1 MNSFLSWVG
10 GKKALRD
17 AIVCRLHRGCDRY
30 VEVFGGGGWVLFY
43 KPPGKFEVYNDF
55 NSNLANLYRCVREH
69 PAELC
74 RELTFVLNSRED
86 FAYIRQLLYTKAV
99 LPDIRRAAYFYQ
111 IIRQSYASGLDS
123 FGAQPHSMWKNFPAI
138 YEAAGRLQSVIVENR
153 DFEKLIAQYDRPDTM
168 FYLDPPY
175 LDTEDYYEDVG
186 FTANDHQRLC
196 DALMGIRGKF
206 LLSYNDHPRIREL
219 YSKPGIMMESITRL
233 SNMAQRY
240 EGGKQ
245 YPELLISNYDT
256 HEEGVLTR
264 QLTLFDEWDETEKI
278 QEERKIRWRSISN

>member
-1 MNSFLSWVG
+1 MAWVG

-17 AIVCRLHRGCDRY
+17 EILARFPLDYKRY
-30 VEVFGGGGWVLFY
+30 IEVFGGAGWVLFH
-43 KPPGKFEVYNDF
+43 KPPGNDFEVFNDF
-55 NSNLANLYRCVREH
+55 NGNLVNLYRCVREH

-86 FAYIRQLLYTKAV
+86 FAYIRQLLHTKAV

-153 DFEKLIAQYDRPDTM
+153 DFEKLIAQYDHPDTM

-175 LDTEDYYEDVG
+175 LDTEDYYVDTGVKIIIG
-186 FTANDHQRLC
+186 VVIGGVILAGLY
-196 DALMGIRGKF
+196 ALFNTTIIPTLTTKIGEMF
-206 LLSYNDHPRIREL
+206 N
-219 YSKPGIMMESITRL
+219 YSGT
-233 SNMAQRY
+233 
-240 EGGKQ
+240 
-245 YPELLISNYDT
+245 
-256 HEEGVLTR
+256 
-264 QLTLFDEWDETEKI
+264 
-278 QEERKIRWRSISN
+278 